1 MINANATLPFRNC
14 DSISHCVTLEHA
26 HDDFADLNSAR
37 IFARNNG
44 SVGLT
49 VELKN
54 GKWGSATLYDDER
67 LK

>member
-1 MINANATLPFRNC
+1 MQLK

-37 IFARNNG
+37 VFVRNDG
-44 SVGLT
+44 DVGLT

-54 GKWGSATLYDDER
+54 GKWGSAALYNDTR